1 MMPST
6 ISQSSQENRNCIQHF
21 NKVNSIKKMCVRKGV
36 RGHLKSKK
44 GKLKVRDIRTK
55 TRGLALLSP
64 LLHST
69 GIRNS
74 FLEQI

>member
-21 NKVNSIKKMCVRKGV
+21 NKVNSIKKMCFRKGV

-44 GKLKVRDIRTK
+44 GKLR
-55 TRGLALLSP
+55 
-64 LLHST
+64 
-69 GIRNS
+69 
-74 FLEQI
+74 